1 VESPVNVRKVV
12 THGGNAHM
20 DDLLGSALLAYK
32 YGAPLERV
40 VSIEGFEE
48 GVIYLDIGR
57 RYDPPY
63 LLDHHQDIEIPCSL
77 VLVVKHH
84 FPELVEALELPE
96 IRFIDTRDRFGL
108 HRAIGVEIPSE
119 TLFFERMFTRW
130 FANIQYLSP
139 GDEDYD
145 VLRWLGRRFYN
156 YLRERLEE
164 EREIVEALDNAVEME
179 VNGVKILILDR
190 SVPPY
195 EVMNRRGDIQVIVQ
209 PSSRNPE
216 QYSVIKLSKYQDM
229 ISLDRVAEALK
240 ERGRLVF
247 YHANRFMLVGSDRE
261 SVLEALDKVE
271 VVGDGGAEEGG

>member
-1 VESPVNVRKVV
+1 MEEPLRVRKIV

-20 DDLLGSALLAYK
+20 DDLLGTALLAYK
-32 YGAPLERV
+32 YGAPVERV
-40 VSIEGFEE
+40 ISVDAFEDE
-48 GVIYLDIGR
+48 TIYLDIGR
-57 RYDPPY
+57 RYEPPY

-96 IRFIDTRDRFGL
+96 MKFIDVRDRFGL

-119 TLFFERMFTRW
+119 TLFFERVFTRW

-139 GDEDYD
+139 EDEEYQ

-156 YLRERLEE
+156 YLRERVEE
-164 EREIVEALDNAVEME
+164 MREIAEALENAVEMT
-179 VNGVKILILDR
+179 VNGVKILVLDKA
-190 SVPPY
+190 VPPY
-195 EVMNRRGDIQVIVQ
+195 EVMNRRGDVQVIIQ

-216 QYSVIKLSKYQDM
+216 QYSVIKLSRYQDM
-229 ISLDRVAEALK
+229 ISLDKVAEKLR

-247 YHANRFMLVGSDRE
+247 YHANKFMLVGSDKE
-261 SVLEALDKVE
+261 SVLESIDGIE
-271 VVGDGGAEEGG
+271 VVGDGGDN